1 MTRFGIFVDA
11 GYLFAQGSAL
21 LVGERQPRRLI
32 DIHIPTLQEE
42 LLALGA
48 KMSREAPLR
57 TYWYDGA
64 PHGRLSAQQAELA
77 ETDGIKLRIG
87 SINSVGEQKGV
98 DSLMVTD
105 LIELARNRAIAD
117 AVVVTGD
124 EDIIIGVLV
133 AQSFGVRVHLLGI
146 EPARGTQSQRLRME
160 VDSLTEWTRAD
171 IATFMRI
178 LPQARLQSPTDRP
191 GAVSFAGSD
200 PAESIAIIASLVEE
214 EVASLDA
221 DLIDMGRRHIAE
233 GTPGLPPEID
243 GPILAACGR
252 AVGRKL
258 TDEERRGLRRLAR
271 ALVQGVPA
279 TTE

>member
-21 LVGERQPRRLI
+21 LAGEKQPRRLI
-32 DIHIPTLQEE
+32 DIHVPTLHEE
-42 LLALGA
+42 LLAIGA
-48 KMSREAPLR
+48 RKSPGSPLR

-64 PHGRLSAQQAELA
+64 SHGRLSTQQFELG
-77 ETDGIKLRIG
+77 ETDGIKLRVG
-87 SINSVGEQKGV
+87 FINSVGEQKGV
-98 DSLMVTD
+98 DSLLVTD

-117 AVVVTGD
+117 AVVVSGD
-124 EDIIIGVLV
+124 EDIIVGVNV

-146 EPARGTQSQRLRME
+146 EPVRGTQAQQLRME

-178 LPQARLQSPTDRP
+178 LPHARIQATAERP
-191 GAVSFAGSD
+191 GAVSYAGPD
-200 PAESIAIIASLVEE
+200 PAQSIAIITSLVEE
-214 EVASLDA
+214 EVANFDP
-221 DLIDMGRRHIAE
+221 DLIEMGRRHIAE

-279 TTE
+279 SVE

>member
-21 LVGERQPRRLI
+21 LVGERQSRRLI

-178 LPQARLQSPTDRP
+178 LPQARLQSPPDRP

-214 EVASLDA
+214 EVACLDA

-271 ALVQGVPA
+271 ALVQGIPA

>member
-21 LVGERQPRRLI
+21 LVGEKQPRRLI
-32 DIHIPTLQEE
+32 DIHVPILCEE
-42 LLALGA
+42 LLAIGA
-48 KMSREAPLR
+48 RKSTGSPLR

-64 PHGRLSAQQAELA
+64 SHGRLSGQQVELG
-77 ETDGIKLRIG
+77 ETDGIKLRVG

-105 LIELARNRAIAD
+105 LIELARNRAISD
-117 AVVVTGD
+117 AVVLSGD
-124 EDIIIGVLV
+124 EDIIIGVNV

-146 EPARGTQSQRLRME
+146 EPVRGTQAQHLRME

-178 LPQARLQSPTDRP
+178 LPQARHALPAERP
-191 GAVSFAGSD
+191 AAVSFAGLD
-200 PAESIAIIASLVEE
+200 PEGSIAVIASLVEE
-214 EVASLDA
+214 EVANFDPE
-221 DLIDMGRRHIAE
+221 LIEMGRRHIAD

-271 ALVQGVPA
+271 ARVQGVPA
-279 TTE
+279 TME